1 MRDGIADLQQS
12 IANERSALGQA
23 GVERSV
29 ATYLRG
35 MEETC
40 TSLAELLETEEASI
54 IDGEHKPAFRLPAYL
69 FGTYSSPPSGIP
81 DSISVTLT
89 GKLRSFV
96 EECQKQPIW

>member
-1 MRDGIADLQQS
+1 
-12 IANERSALGQA
+12 
-23 GVERSV
+23 
-29 ATYLRG
+29 

-89 GKLRSFV
+89 GNFGRSSRNAK
-96 EECQKQPIW
+96 KQPIW